1 MAQSKQFKDMNISKI
16 EEELQRRNYQL
27 EKLDTIEE
35 EQGRNEKV

>member
-1 MAQSKQFKDMNISKI
+1 MNISKI